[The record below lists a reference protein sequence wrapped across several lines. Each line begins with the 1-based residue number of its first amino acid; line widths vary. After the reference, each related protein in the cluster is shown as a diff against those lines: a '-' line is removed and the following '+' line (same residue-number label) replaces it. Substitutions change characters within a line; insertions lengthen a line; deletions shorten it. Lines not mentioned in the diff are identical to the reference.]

1 MAAQTCPM
9 CGSAVGPGERFCRTC
24 GANLSPPG
32 AASPGQPA
40 PPPGGGGYAA
50 APGMPMPA
58 AAPPITGAGFFQAL
72 FDLSF
77 SEFITTRIIKV
88 LYVLAIIGVG
98 LLSLAVFLSFA
109 RGGAGGLIIG
119 LIVAPVLFLLY
130 VIATRVWL
138 ELIMVIFRIADHTRQ
153 IAQQGRERHGS

>member
-1 MAAQTCPM
+1 LPT
-9 CGSAVGPGERFCRTC
+9 
-24 GANLSPPG
+24 
-32 AASPGQPA
+32 
-40 PPPGGGGYAA
+40 
-50 APGMPMPA
+50 

-98 LLSLAVFLSFA
+98 LFSLAIFLSLARAGV
-109 RGGAGGLIIG
+109 GGLILG
-119 LIVAPVLFLLY
+119 LIVAPLVFLLY
-130 VIATRVWL
+130 VIFTRVWL

-153 IAQQGRERHGS
+153 IAQRGREGQGG